1 MIIKYNGHQ
10 SDWYTDSEPAPLLE
24 RHRPDDRCNV
34 NLGFMDQTD

>member
-10 SDWYTDSEPAPLLE
+10 SDWYTDSEPLLE